1 MSEKPGQIGDWQR
14 AVAPL
19 LDHLIRSSRTT
30 NFTAVARSAGIHRST
45 LREYLDC
52 RVGMPLA
59 ALESVSA
66 AVGLGIREVA
76 RVVDDPESAQLL
88 RYLDAGDVADI
99 AAQMASS
106 DTASGADRNPQ
117 DRSVG

>member
-1 MSEKPGQIGDWQR
+1 
-14 AVAPL
+14 
-19 LDHLIRSSRTT
+19 
-30 NFTAVARSAGIHRST
+30 
-45 LREYLDC
+45 
-52 RVGMPLA
+52 MPLA

-106 DTASGADRNPQ
+106 DTASGERTPGQ
-117 DRSVG
+117 DHPGSQDSGWATAYRARR